1 MTQVFDIIATLG
13 FGTALVAALSFALAT
28 QKSGTRTL
36 AALLVTAMGIM
47 TTVSLYHA
55 MNWFPSRGAEDLT
68 EDYAQILF
76 LPLILYAMHGFYERS
91 EVDRAE
97 RARASIE
104 ELSDRLA
111 DSLDELTGYRMDVLQ
126 SLSAAVDA
134 RDHYTAL
141 HSLHVADYA
150 AAIGAGLGLHDRLTV
165 LERAGLLHDI
175 GKIAVADAVLLRPE
189 RLTEDEYVDIQ
200 RHAVVSADIIGGI
213 PVLTELVPGVR
224 HHHEHW
230 DGSGYP
236 DGLVGEAIP
245 LDARVLA
252 VADAFDAMTSDRP
265 YRTGM
270 AAERARAEL
279 LAERGHQF
287 DPTIVDVFVR
297 LLDDGVVT
305 LRDYTDP
312 DSLRTSRER

>member
-1 MTQVFDIIATLG
+1 MIRVLDLIATLG
-13 FGTALVAALSFALAT
+13 FGIALIASVALGLAT
-28 QKSGTRTL
+28 RKPSTRHLTV
-36 AALLVTAMGIM
+36 LLIAAMGIM
-47 TTVSLYHA
+47 TAVSLYHA
-55 MNWFPSRGAEDLT
+55 MNWFPSSGAEDLT
-68 EDYAQILF
+68 EDYAQVLF
-76 LPLILYAMHGFYERS
+76 LPLILYAMGGLYARS
-91 EVDRAE
+91 EADRAE
-97 RARASIE
+97 RARASVE
-104 ELSDRLA
+104 ELSGRLA
-111 DSLDELTGYRMDVLQ
+111 DSLAELTGYRVDVLQ

-150 AAIGAGLGLHDRLTV
+150 AALGAALGLDDRLGV
-165 LERAGLLHDI
+165 LEQAGLLHDV
-175 GKIAVADAVLLRPE
+175 GKIAIADAILLKPA
-189 RLTEDEYVDIQ
+189 RLTGEEYAEIQ
-200 RHAVVSADIIGGI
+200 RHAVVSAEIIGGI

-305 LRDYTDP
+305 LRDYADP